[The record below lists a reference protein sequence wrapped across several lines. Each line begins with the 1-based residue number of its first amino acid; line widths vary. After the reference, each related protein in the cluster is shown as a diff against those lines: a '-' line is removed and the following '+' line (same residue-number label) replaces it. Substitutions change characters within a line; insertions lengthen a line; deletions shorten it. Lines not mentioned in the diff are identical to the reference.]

1 MDRRMFNAGC
11 LAAVAA
17 AVARPS
23 VAGSYVM
30 SCTLMTITYD
40 PAPDDLAAPIAVTD
54 RALRSLPRS
63 SFATSTIWTSGVQQ
77 FTGVPLLTLLAHY
90 GIKGKEL
97 ELSAVN
103 DYRVTIP
110 MTEIG
115 QRTPLVAYE
124 RNGKAMS
131 ARDYGPLWLVYDYDG
146 DAASRTQTAFSRSIW
161 QLDQITVTR

>member
-11 LAAVAA
+11 LATAA
-17 AVARPS
+17 AGLARPS
-23 VAGSYVM
+23 VAGSDVM

-40 PAPDDLAAPIAVTD
+40 AAPDDLAAPISVTD
-54 RALRSLPRS
+54 LALRSLPRY

-77 FTGVPLLTLLAHY
+77 FTGVPLLTLLEHY
-90 GIKGKEL
+90 GIKGREL

-103 DYRVTIP
+103 HYRITIP
-110 MTEIG
+110 MSDIG

-124 RNGKAMS
+124 RNGKPMS

-146 DAASRTQTAFSRSIW
+146 DPASRTKTAFSRSIW